1 MPDSDADQ
9 KPAPILTDDAFK
21 VSRDLLQQR
30 YETDRRI
37 ANLRKSISNR
47 EEIAK
52 KGRVKIRSRLAK
64 YNKAQGKI
72 IGAFHNA
79 IATRKKAIR
88 KIEKMK
94 LIRKAAEE
102 FQRRVRKEGLTVK

>member
-1 MPDSDADQ
+1 MNA
-9 KPAPILTDDAFK
+9 IITEDAFK
-21 VSRDLLQQR
+21 VSRDTLKSR

-37 ANLRKSISNR
+37 ANLRKSIANR
-47 EEIAK
+47 EEVAK
-52 KGRVKIRSRLAK
+52 KGRVKIRARLAK

-88 KIEKMK
+88 KGEKLK
-94 LIRKAAEE
+94 LIRKAAKE
-102 FQRRVRKEGLTVK
+102 FQQRVRKEGLTAR